1 MTFLNPAILWGLAAV
16 AIPIILHFFN
26 LQRPK
31 KVLFSN
37 ISFVKA
43 VQKTVV
49 RRVKFKQWLLLL
61 MRILAIS
68 ALVLA
73 FAGPVFTGEGKTL
86 RRGNRSVAFILDN
99 SQSMSA
105 GNEKGAYLQ
114 QALSL
119 TRETMESYSP
129 QDEFLV
135 MTTADLQLNAS
146 FLNKEDAKEQLKS
159 ITLEQNTRSH
169 REILSFSDQ
178 LFSRSSYQ
186 LKELYF
192 FSDFQISTVLSDSL
206 SLEPLDSNLVV
217 NYIPIATRGQ
227 QNAYIQDHVINSQII
242 EKGKPVAINM
252 NLVNDGEKELKDI
265 NLRVLLNDQVMAINN
280 QNMSES
286 SSNDIEV
293 SFTPQ
298 NSGWLSGYIEINDSP
313 IDFDNLR
320 YFSLYVP
327 EKEEILVVEGQNS
340 TPVKVLF
347 QSVFDQFNP
356 TFLSSRNIAQAQLS
370 DYRSIILLGVDQFSS
385 GLTDQ
390 LKTFLEEG
398 GSILF
403 FPGDDLELSSINTF
417 YQVVKA
423 GSFQETQSLDP
434 GVEVKEI
441 ELDHPVFEG
450 IFTSNRRN
458 REVDAPKIFQYHP
471 LELNNQSVHNRI
483 FSLNDGTPLLVETK
497 FEKGLL
503 YTFSFFPDDRWT
515 DLHVKSL
522 FPPLI
527 FRITQIMNQTQQVQ
541 SASLIGSSETKFIRT
556 PIQDLIKLVDS
567 EGLELIPEQYNQSG
581 GLLLSFDKLSLKPG
595 NYQLKQG
602 DELIEEI
609 SFNISDDESHLAF
622 ATRGELQTQFQES
635 GLSYIRLF
643 APSPSEI
650 ARTIQTEREGL
661 PLWKYCLLLA
671 VLFLVAEIAIIKFM
685 KG

>member
-403 FPGDDLELSSINTF
+403 FPGDDLELSSINSF

>member
-403 FPGDDLELSSINTF
+403 FPGDDLELSSINSF

-595 NYQLKQG
+595 NYKLKQG

>member
-16 AIPIILHFFN
+16 SIPIILHFFN

-86 RRGNRSVAFILDN
+86 RRGNRSVAFVIDN

-119 TRETMESYSP
+119 TRETLESYSP

-135 MTTADLQLNAS
+135 MTTNDLQLSAS
-146 FLNKEDAKEQLKS
+146 FLNKEDAKEQLKAIS
-159 ITLEQNTRSH
+159 LEQNTRSH
-169 REILSFSDQ
+169 KEILSFSDQ
-178 LFSRSSYQ
+178 MFSRSSYQ

-192 FSDFQISTVLSDSL
+192 FSDFQLSTVLSDSL
-206 SLEPLDSNLVV
+206 ILEPLDSNLVV
-217 NYIPIATRGQ
+217 NYVPISTRQQ
-227 QNAYIQDHVINSQII
+227 QNAYVEDHSISSQII
-242 EKGKPVAINM
+242 EKGKPVKIDM
-252 NLVNDGEKELKDI
+252 SLVNDGDKELNDI
-265 NLRVLLNDQVMAINN
+265 NVRVLLNEQVMAINN
-280 QNMSES
+280 QNMEGS
-286 SSNDIEV
+286 STSDIEV

-298 NSGWLSGYIEINDSP
+298 RSGWLSGFIEINDSP
-313 IDFDNLR
+313 IDFDNKR

-356 TFLSSRNIAQAQLS
+356 TFLSSRNISQAQLS

-403 FPGDDLELSSINTF
+403 FPGDDLELTSINSF
-417 YQVVKA
+417 FQVVKA
-423 GSFQETQSLDP
+423 GSFQETQKLDP
-434 GVEVKEI
+434 GIEVKEI

-483 FSLNDGTPLLVETK
+483 FSLNNGTPLLVETK

-503 YTFSFFPDDRWT
+503 YTFSFFPDDSWT

-541 SASLIGSSETKFIRT
+541 SSSQIGSSETKFIRT
-556 PIQDLIKLVDS
+556 PIQDLIKLVNS

-581 GLLLSFDKLSLKPG
+581 GLLLNFDKLSLNPG

-602 DELIEEI
+602 EELIEEI
-609 SFNISDDESHLAF
+609 SFNISDEESHLAF
-622 ATRGELQTQFQES
+622 ASLDELQSLLAEQ
-635 GLSYIRLF
+635 GLSAIRLF
-643 APSPSEI
+643 APAPEEI
-650 ARTIQTEREGL
+650 AQTIQTEREGL